1 MRTKILILLCVV
13 MFTACKKARNAEPV
27 TDPKIYMHKL
37 TTYIGTETWAYDT
50 QNKPTSMVFASTYEP
65 TAPSYTYKINILTN
79 EGAVIDA
86 VYDYVSASK
95 PDIRELKTYN
105 IEGKLIRTTSFI
117 NASGLSE
124 GYTTYEY
131 LPNEIKSTTYNAS
144 NIIIS
149 SALYTK
155 SVDGKN
161 IAEIKKYNGAGT
173 LQSRSTYSNF
183 DNKKSYALLYPVG
196 YASGIINTNNYLTVV
211 FYNASIG
218 VTNTTNYTYEYD
230 TDGYATKRVMDGS
243 NADTF
248 EYIKK

>member
-13 MFTACKKARNAEPV
+13 MFTACKKNRNAEPIV
-27 TDPKIYMHKL
+27 DPKTYMYKL

-50 QNKPTSMVFASTYEP
+50 QNKPTSMVSASTYEL
-65 TAPSYTYKINILTN
+65 TDPSYTYKINSINN

-86 VYDYVSASK
+86 VYDYVSTLK

-105 IEGKLIRTTSFI
+105 TEGNLIRTTSFI
-117 NASGLSE
+117 NTTGLSE

-131 LPNEIKSTTYNAS
+131 LSNEIKTTTYNAS
-144 NIIIS
+144 NILTS
-149 SALYTK
+149 STLYTK
-155 SVDGKN
+155 SADGKN
-161 IAEIKKYNGAGT
+161 IVEIKKYNGTGA

-183 DNKKSYALLYPVG
+183 DIKKSYALLYPLG
-196 YASGIINTNNYLTVV
+196 YGLGIVNTNNYLTVI

-218 VTNTTNYTYEYD
+218 VTNTTNYTYEYN
-230 TDGYATKRVMDGS
+230 TDGYPTKRIMVGS
-243 NADTF
+243 NTDTF